1 MRLSPPYH
9 VFHGEETGAETTA
22 PKLGE
27 PMQPKTNTVGIQF
40 AALGAGA
47 VSATVQVKGRIDDQ
61 APLENIGSPVTM
73 SGTAAEGSPVST
85 SIEVHTVAAKLY
97 ADLTACSVISFRAVA
112 WEAGR

>member
-1 MRLSPPYH
+1 MRLVTLHAAS
-9 VFHGEETGAETTA
+9 AA
-22 PKLGE
+22 PALGDPIE
-27 PMQPKTNTVGIQF
+27 PTTNTVGIQF

-47 VSATVQVKGRIDDQ
+47 VSATVQIKGLIDDQ